1 MKQLHFA
8 LVFTA
13 LTLSIILP
21 VKSAYSEYD
30 YILGQKLT
38 FDDIELPGNY
48 DLQVYMSEEEAIE
61 TIFKKCDE
69 IFVDYLTISPDEKK
83 QLEDGLKREF
93 NEDSFRVFIG
103 KKDRKTEKYAI
114 ITDESGCFHQM
125 TFVIAVKPDGII
137 DDVAVMVYRESRGK
151 DVTRGRFLH
160 QYKGK
165 SIKDPI
171 RLNRDI
177 IHITGAT
184 TSVRGINRGVRKV
197 LAVINRFYI
206 DGDRKAPLSSYS
218 RSKEQL
224 KNLPKKEAGN
234 LFSQAYFCKEDIM
247 EILLSGVKEE
257 TASSAFKKTFDE
269 VRRLDRM
276 LNKKYKKGE
285 LHRVN
290 KKAGKK
296 AVECSDEFINIIK
309 STIRYSE
316 LTGGNFDITEGSVA
330 DKLQQ
335 KAKKP
340 IKPDALKSL
349 VKASSYK
356 NITFEDLKGDGGGI
370 LLKEKLT
377 NIDVSLITKG
387 YIVDK
392 AIELLEKLGISNALV
407 NLGGNIR
414 AIGNAPNGTGWEI
427 AIPNPLKNDISAG
440 HIKLTDNA
448 VSISGDYERMLIRSR
463 KKLSES
469 YKIDATAPFNTVL
482 LKAVVVAPTAFESDA
497 LSSIA
502 VLSGTSHD
510 MKSIDSM
517 DNVEEIDFYEKEPG
531 NVKTTLSTGMA
542 NYFIQKAEPISS
554 TRSKPSC
561 AF

>member
-1 MKQLHFA
+1 MKQLIFA
-8 LVFTA
+8 LIFSL
-13 LTLSIILP
+13 LTLSIVLP
-21 VKSAYSEYD
+21 AKSAFSEYD

-38 FDDIELPGNY
+38 FEDIELPGNY

-61 TIFKKCDE
+61 TIFNKCDE
-69 IFVDYLTISPDEKK
+69 TFVDNLTLSPDEKK

-93 NEDSFRVFIG
+93 DEDSFRVFIG
-103 KKDRKTEKYAI
+103 KKNGKTEKYAI
-114 ITDESGCFHQM
+114 ITDEFGCFHPM

-137 DDVAVMVYRESRGK
+137 DDVAVMIYRESRGK

-165 SIKDPI
+165 SIKNPI
-171 RLNRDI
+171 RLNKDI

-184 TSVRGINRGVRKV
+184 TSVRGINRGVRKI
-197 LAVINRFYI
+197 LAVIDMFYI
-206 DGDRKAPLSSYS
+206 NGNRSAPLSSYS
-218 RSKEQL
+218 QSKNQL
-224 KNLPKKEAGN
+224 ENLPDSETRKI
-234 LFSQAYFCKEDIM
+234 FSQAFFCKEDIM
-247 EILLSGVKEE
+247 EILISGTTEAA
-257 TASSAFKKTFDE
+257 ASAAFKETFEE

-285 LHRVN
+285 LHLVN

-296 AVECSDEFINIIK
+296 AVKCSDEFINIIK
-309 STIRYSE
+309 ATIHYSE
-316 LTGGNFDITEGSVA
+316 LTDGNFDITEGSVA
-330 DKLQQ
+330 DKLQK

-340 IKPDALKSL
+340 IKPDDLKSL

-356 NITFEDLKGDGGGI
+356 NITFDDSDGNGGKI

-392 AIELLEKLGISNALV
+392 AIESLKKLGISNALV

-414 AIGNAPNGTGWEI
+414 AIGDAPDNTGWKI

-448 VSISGDYERMLIRSR
+448 ISISGDYERMLIKNR
-463 KKLSES
+463 KELSEV
-469 YKIDATAPFNTVL
+469 YGIDVTTPFKTDL
-482 LKAVVVAPTAFESDA
+482 LKAIVVAPTAFESDA
-497 LSSIA
+497 LASIA
-502 VLSGTSHD
+502 VLSGMNHD
-510 MKSIDSM
+510 IKSIDKM
-517 DNVEEIDFYEKEPG
+517 ENIDEIAFYGKESG
-531 NVKTTLSTGMA
+531 NVKTELSNGMG